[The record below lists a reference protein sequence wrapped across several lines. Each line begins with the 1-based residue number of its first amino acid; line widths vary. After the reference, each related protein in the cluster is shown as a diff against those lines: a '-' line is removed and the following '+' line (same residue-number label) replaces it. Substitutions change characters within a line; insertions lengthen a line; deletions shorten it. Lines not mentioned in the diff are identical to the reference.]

1 MAEPLL
7 DYWSDKQQIIVALIQ
22 ELTSVMFQLFCLSR
36 LGTDE
41 IFSNL
46 ILFLTLIIFA
56 GPYLNTWITFIHH
69 IFIKEDI
76 KKYLPVAI
84 FIMVMHGL
92 GAFFASLLVVNI
104 SRDWAD
110 NIIWKPK
117 PVYNPIHY
125 TNITE
130 SDGTQKTI
138 ITSSQENLGV
148 EFFEEMTGVTSLLI
162 GCVYLF
168 WLQKHEKIQEKI
180 DKLKKDKNPTPFFD
194 INFFLRLTLLVAS
207 VSRAFPSAHFS
218 FHISVYLRGMEL
230 ISWNQFGVHLAGGFT
245 GLFITIFL
253 VQFRKYVYGVV
264 PPSQDNTQ
272 SVSIFTNQ
280 KTEDSATVAAGSNTL
295 FRQNRYTPLR
305 VSLQGGNYL

>member
-7 DYWSDKQQIIVALIQ
+7 DYWSDKQQIIVAFIQ

-117 PVYNPIHY
+117 
-125 TNITE
+125 
-130 SDGTQKTI
+130 
-138 ITSSQENLGV
+138 TS
-148 EFFEEMTGVTSLLI
+148 
-162 GCVYLF
+162 
-168 WLQKHEKIQEKI
+168 IQ
-180 DKLKKDKNPTPFFD
+180 
-194 INFFLRLTLLVAS
+194 
-207 VSRAFPSAHFS
+207 
-218 FHISVYLRGMEL
+218 
-230 ISWNQFGVHLAGGFT
+230 
-245 GLFITIFL
+245 
-253 VQFRKYVYGVV
+253 
-264 PPSQDNTQ
+264 
-272 SVSIFTNQ
+272 
-280 KTEDSATVAAGSNTL
+280 SNTL
-295 FRQNRYTPLR
+295 HQYYRIRWYTKNNNHLFTGKLGSR
-305 VSLQGGNYL
+305 VF